1 VFSLATIALA
11 QQPSGSA
18 SFLTSDTST
27 RGNWEGV
34 YGADGAVLTGV
45 TPQNIPSYATFQV
58 QNQENYAWDP
68 NPSDPR
74 ALETGSGTA
83 RIAACWY
90 SPATFNFDVNF
101 TDGNTHQFALYAVD
115 WDHLGR
121 AETIQILDVNTGN
134 QLDLRTLS
142 NFSSGAYLV
151 WNISGHVRINVTNT
165 GGTNAVVSGVFFGPV
180 SKAAVATFLI
190 SDTSTGGGWEGV
202 YGTDG
207 TALANVTPQNIPS
220 YVRFYVQNQENYTWD
235 SNPSDPRAL
244 ETGSGTAR
252 IAACWYNPATF
263 NFDVNFTDGNTHQF
277 ALYAVDWDH
286 IGRAETIQIVD
297 IDTGNQ
303 LDLRT
308 LSNFSSGAYLVWNI
322 SGHVRINVT
331 NTGGANAVVS
341 GVFFGAAAPVSV
353 TTTSLAIGQ
362 QGMAYSATLTASGGM
377 APYSWSISS
386 GALPSGLTL
395 NNAAAN
401 IGGTPTQSGTFPFAL
416 QVKDSSATPQT
427 ASETM
432 GMTIAVAVTP
442 VQITTSSLGSGQV
455 NSAYAANLIATG
467 GTTPYLWSINSGAL
481 PTGLVLNPSTGQI
494 SGIGMLSGTPA
505 ASGTSS
511 FTVQVTDSTAP
522 MAQTATESLSIT
534 LAVGPSVLLTWA
546 ASSSSATWGYNV
558 YRSNI
563 SGGGYSKIDFT
574 PVSGL
579 IYTDTT
585 VVSGQT
591 YYYVVTAVD
600 LIGDESAFSNEIQE
614 AIP

>member
-1 VFSLATIALA
+1 
-11 QQPSGSA
+11 
-18 SFLTSDTST
+18 
-27 RGNWEGV
+27 
-34 YGADGAVLTGV
+34 
-45 TPQNIPSYATFQV
+45 
-58 QNQENYAWDP
+58 
-68 NPSDPR
+68 
-74 ALETGSGTA
+74 
-83 RIAACWY
+83 
-90 SPATFNFDVNF
+90 
-101 TDGNTHQFALYAVD
+101 
-115 WDHLGR
+115 
-121 AETIQILDVNTGN
+121 
-134 QLDLRTLS
+134 
-142 NFSSGAYLV
+142 
-151 WNISGHVRINVTNT
+151 
-165 GGTNAVVSGVFFGPV
+165 
-180 SKAAVATFLI
+180 
-190 SDTSTGGGWEGV
+190 
-202 YGTDG
+202 
-207 TALANVTPQNIPS
+207 LANVTPQNIPS